1 MKKYVYRVDY
11 RLAKLLEKYPYMEDS
26 VFGNNPYVYFE
37 IQAKNAFEAYEIL
50 VSDTVMPRDVLEYV
64 SMISR
69 KERVP
74 STKWWKSSKLPNGA
88 KVYYM

>member
-1 MKKYVYRVDY
+1 MKTYVYRVDY
-11 RLAKLLEKYPYMEDS
+11 HLETLLRHYPYMEDS
-26 VFGNNPYVYFE
+26 AFGNNPYVYFE

-50 VSDTVMPRDVLEYV
+50 VSVTVIPRDVLEYV

-69 KERVP
+69 RKQVP
-74 STKWWKSSKLPNGA
+74 STKWWKTSKLPNGV

>member
-1 MKKYVYRVDY
+1 MKTYIYRVDY

-26 VFGNNPYVYFE
+26 AFGNNPYVYFE
-37 IQAKNAFEAYEIL
+37 IQAKNAFEAYETL
-50 VSDTVMPRDVLEYV
+50 VSATVIPRDVLEYV
-64 SMISR
+64 LMISR

-74 STKWWKSSKLPNGA
+74 STKWWKTSKLPNGA